1 MEKDRIFKTTL
12 RLYRDNSN
20 HQKALKCLEDYN
32 KDIFKNLNNY
42 IAEAIIYY
50 SSYLKQHAQEAELKS
65 IEQILKQNR
74 EFFKEIVAEALNDV
88 KVEKQEADI
97 PKEDIKQ
104 EEISSVIDDN
114 FMSFYIDEGA
124 SNQTGGFMR
133 T

>member
-1 MEKDRIFKTTL
+1 MGKDRIFKTTL

-50 SSYLKQHAQEAELKS
+50 SNYLKQQTQEAELKS

-88 KVEKQEADI
+88 EVIKRETDITKEKNA
-97 PKEDIKQ
+97 Q
-104 EEISSVIDDN
+104 EESSSVIDNN
-114 FMSFYIDEGA
+114 FMSFYMDEEE
-124 SNQTGGFMR
+124 
-133 T
+133 

>member
-50 SSYLKQHAQEAELKS
+50 SNYLKQQTQEAELKS

-74 EFFKEIVAEALNDV
+74 EFFKEIVAETLNDV
-88 KVEKQEADI
+88 EVIKRDTDITKEKNA
-97 PKEDIKQ
+97 Q
-104 EEISSVIDDN
+104 EESSSVIDNN
-114 FMSFYIDEGA
+114 FMSFYMDEEE
-124 SNQTGGFMR
+124 
-133 T
+133 

>member
-1 MEKDRIFKTTL
+1 MENVRIFKTTL

-50 SSYLKQHAQEAELKS
+50 SNYLKQQTQEVELKS

-74 EFFKEIVAEALNDV
+74 EFFKEIVAEALNNV
-88 KVEKQEADI
+88 AL
-97 PKEDIKQ
+97 IKQ
-104 EEISSVIDDN
+104 EVDTSKMNIEQEEDSSVIDNN
-114 FMSFYIDEGA
+114 FMSFYMDEEE
-124 SNQTGGFMR
+124 
-133 T
+133 

>member
-1 MEKDRIFKTTL
+1 MEKDRVFKTTL
-12 RLYRDNSN
+12 RLYRDNST

-50 SSYLKQHAQEAELKS
+50 SNYLKQQAQEVELKS
-65 IEQILKQNR
+65 IEQILRQNR

-88 KVEKQEADI
+88 EVEKQEIDI

-114 FMSFYIDEGA
+114 FMSFYMDEEE
-124 SNQTGGFMR
+124 
-133 T
+133 

>member
-50 SSYLKQHAQEAELKS
+50 SNYLKQQTQEAELKS

-88 KVEKQEADI
+88 EVIKRDTDITKEKNA
-97 PKEDIKQ
+97 Q
-104 EEISSVIDDN
+104 EESSSVIDNN
-114 FMSFYIDEGA
+114 FMSFYMDEEE
-124 SNQTGGFMR
+124 
-133 T
+133 

>member
-12 RLYRDNSN
+12 RLYRDNSS

-50 SSYLKQHAQEAELKS
+50 SNYLKQQAQEVELKS

-88 KVEKQEADI
+88 KVEKQEIDI

-114 FMSFYIDEGA
+114 FMSFYMDEEE
-124 SNQTGGFMR
+124 
-133 T
+133 

>member
-50 SSYLKQHAQEAELKS
+50 SNYLKQQTQEAELKS

-74 EFFKEIVAEALNDV
+74 EFFKGIVAEALNDAEV
-88 KVEKQEADI
+88 TKRDTDITKEKIEL
-97 PKEDIKQ
+97 
-104 EEISSVIDDN
+104 EESSSVIDDN
-114 FMSFYIDEGA
+114 FISFYMDEEE
-124 SNQTGGFMR
+124 
-133 T
+133 

>member
-50 SSYLKQHAQEAELKS
+50 SNYLKQQTQEAELKS

-74 EFFKEIVAEALNDV
+74 EFFKGIVAEALDDV
-88 KVEKQEADI
+88 EVIKRDTDITKEK
-97 PKEDIKQ
+97 KEQ
-104 EEISSVIDDN
+104 EESSSMINNN
-114 FMSFYIDEGA
+114 FMSFYMDEEE
-124 SNQTGGFMR
+124 
-133 T
+133 

>member
-1 MEKDRIFKTTL
+1 MEKDRVFKTTL
-12 RLYRDNSN
+12 RLYRDNGT

-50 SSYLKQHAQEAELKS
+50 SNYLKQQAQEVELKS

-88 KVEKQEADI
+88 KVEKQEIDI

-114 FMSFYIDEGA
+114 FMSFYMDEEE
-124 SNQTGGFMR
+124 
-133 T
+133 

>member
-1 MEKDRIFKTTL
+1 MEKDRVFKTTL
-12 RLYRDNSN
+12 RLYRDNST

-50 SSYLKQHAQEAELKS
+50 SNYLKQQAQEVELKS
-65 IEQILKQNR
+65 IEQILRQNR

-88 KVEKQEADI
+88 KVEKQEIDI

-114 FMSFYIDEGA
+114 FMSFYMDEEE
-124 SNQTGGFMR
+124 
-133 T
+133 

>member
-50 SSYLKQHAQEAELKS
+50 SNYLKQQTQEAELKS

-88 KVEKQEADI
+88 EVIKRETDITKEKNA
-97 PKEDIKQ
+97 Q
-104 EEISSVIDDN
+104 EESSSVIDNN
-114 FMSFYIDEGA
+114 FMSFYMDEEE
-124 SNQTGGFMR
+124 
-133 T
+133 

>member
-50 SSYLKQHAQEAELKS
+50 SNYLKQQTQEAELKS

-88 KVEKQEADI
+88 EVIKRDTDITKEKKV
-97 PKEDIKQ
+97 Q
-104 EEISSVIDDN
+104 EEGSSVIDNN
-114 FMSFYIDEGA
+114 FMSFYMDEEE
-124 SNQTGGFMR
+124 
-133 T
+133 

>member
-50 SSYLKQHAQEAELKS
+50 SNYLKQQTQEAELKS

-74 EFFKEIVAEALNDV
+74 EFFKEIVAEALNNV
-88 KVEKQEADI
+88 TVKQEIDTSKVNI
-97 PKEDIKQ
+97 EQ
-104 EEISSVIDDN
+104 EEGSSVIDDN
-114 FMSFYIDEGA
+114 FMSFYMDEEE
-124 SNQTGGFMR
+124 
-133 T
+133 

>member
-12 RLYRDNSN
+12 RLYRENSN

-50 SSYLKQHAQEAELKS
+50 SNYLKQQTQEVELKS

-74 EFFKEIVAEALNDV
+74 EFFKEIVAEALNNV
-88 KVEKQEADI
+88 AV
-97 PKEDIKQ
+97 IKQ
-104 EEISSVIDDN
+104 EVDTSKMNIEQEEDSSVIDNN
-114 FMSFYIDEGA
+114 FMSFYMDEEE
-124 SNQTGGFMR
+124 
-133 T
+133 

>member
-50 SSYLKQHAQEAELKS
+50 SNYLKQQTQEAELKS
-65 IEQILKQNR
+65 IEQVLQQNR
-74 EFFKEIVAEALNDV
+74 EFFKEIVAEALNNVAVMQEVDTS
-88 KVEKQEADI
+88 KVNIE
-97 PKEDIKQ
+97 Q
-104 EEISSVIDDN
+104 EEGSSVIDDN
-114 FMSFYIDEGA
+114 FMSFYMDEEE
-124 SNQTGGFMR
+124 
-133 T
+133 

>member
-50 SSYLKQHAQEAELKS
+50 SNYLKQQTQEAELKS
-65 IEQILKQNR
+65 IEQVLQQNR
-74 EFFKEIVAEALNDV
+74 EFFKEITAAITVDV
-88 KVEKQEADI
+88 RITFASI
-97 PKEDIKQ
+97 FL
-104 EEISSVIDDN
+104 SSLFRCSYMN
-114 FMSFYIDEGA
+114 
-124 SNQTGGFMR
+124 
-133 T
+133 

>member
-12 RLYRDNSN
+12 RLYRDNSK

-50 SSYLKQHAQEAELKS
+50 SNYLKQQTQEVELKS

-74 EFFKEIVAEALNDV
+74 EFFKEIVAEALNNV
-88 KVEKQEADI
+88 AL
-97 PKEDIKQ
+97 IKQ
-104 EEISSVIDDN
+104 EVDTSKMNIEQEEDSSVIDNN
-114 FMSFYIDEGA
+114 FMSFYMDEEE
-124 SNQTGGFMR
+124 
-133 T
+133 

>member
-50 SSYLKQHAQEAELKS
+50 SNYLKQQTQEAELKS

-88 KVEKQEADI
+88 EVIKRDTDIIKEKKV
-97 PKEDIKQ
+97 Q
-104 EEISSVIDDN
+104 EEGSSVIDNN
-114 FMSFYIDEGA
+114 FMSFYMDEEE
-124 SNQTGGFMR
+124 
-133 T
+133 

>member
-50 SSYLKQHAQEAELKS
+50 SNYLKQQTQEAELKS
-65 IEQILKQNR
+65 IEQVLQQNR
-74 EFFKEIVAEALNDV
+74 EFFKEIVAEALNNV
-88 KVEKQEADI
+88 AVKQEVDTSKVNI
-97 PKEDIKQ
+97 EQ
-104 EEISSVIDDN
+104 EEGSSVIDDN
-114 FMSFYIDEGA
+114 FMSFYMDEEE
-124 SNQTGGFMR
+124 
-133 T
+133 

>member
-50 SSYLKQHAQEAELKS
+50 SNYLKQQTQEAELKS

-88 KVEKQEADI
+88 EVIKRDTDITKEKKV
-97 PKEDIKQ
+97 Q
-104 EEISSVIDDN
+104 EEDSSVIDNN
-114 FMSFYIDEGA
+114 FMSFYMDEEE
-124 SNQTGGFMR
+124 
-133 T
+133 

>member
-1 MEKDRIFKTTL
+1 MEEDRVFKTTL
-12 RLYRDNSN
+12 RLYRDNST

-50 SSYLKQHAQEAELKS
+50 SNYLKQQAQEVELKS

-74 EFFKEIVAEALNDV
+74 EFFKEIVAEALDDV
-88 KVEKQEADI
+88 KVEKQEIDI

-104 EEISSVIDDN
+104 EESSSVIDDN
-114 FMSFYIDEGA
+114 FMSFYMDEEE
-124 SNQTGGFMR
+124 
-133 T
+133 

>member
-20 HQKALKCLEDYN
+20 HQKALKCLENYN

-50 SSYLKQHAQEAELKS
+50 SNYLKQQTQEAELKS

-88 KVEKQEADI
+88 EVIKRETDITKEK
-97 PKEDIKQ
+97 KEQ
-104 EEISSVIDDN
+104 EESSSVIDNN
-114 FMSFYIDEGA
+114 FMSFYMDEEE
-124 SNQTGGFMR
+124 
-133 T
+133 

>member
-1 MEKDRIFKTTL
+1 MEKDRVFKTTL
-12 RLYRDNSN
+12 RLYRDNST

-50 SSYLKQHAQEAELKS
+50 SNYLKQQAQEVELKS

-88 KVEKQEADI
+88 EVEKQEIVI

-104 EEISSVIDDN
+104 EEISTVIDDN
-114 FMSFYIDEGA
+114 FMSFYMDEEE
-124 SNQTGGFMR
+124 
-133 T
+133 

>member
-50 SSYLKQHAQEAELKS
+50 SNYLKQQTQEAELKT
-65 IEQILKQNR
+65 IAQILKQNR
-74 EFFKEIVAEALNDV
+74 EFFKGIVAEALDDV
-88 KVEKQEADI
+88 AV
-97 PKEDIKQ
+97 IKQ
-104 EEISSVIDDN
+104 GSDTSEANIEHEEVSSVIDDN
-114 FMSFYIDEGA
+114 FMSFYMDEEE
-124 SNQTGGFMR
+124 
-133 T
+133 

>member
-1 MEKDRIFKTTL
+1 MEKDRVFKTTL
-12 RLYRDNSN
+12 RLYRDNST

-50 SSYLKQHAQEAELKS
+50 SNYLKQQAQEVELKS
-65 IEQILKQNR
+65 IEQILRQNR
-74 EFFKEIVAEALNDV
+74 EFFKEIVAEALSDV
-88 KVEKQEADI
+88 EVEKQEIVI

-114 FMSFYIDEGA
+114 FMSFYMDEEE
-124 SNQTGGFMR
+124 
-133 T
+133 

>member
-50 SSYLKQHAQEAELKS
+50 SNYLKQKTQEVELKS

-74 EFFKEIVAEALNDV
+74 EFFKEIVAEALNNV
-88 KVEKQEADI
+88 AL
-97 PKEDIKQ
+97 IKQ
-104 EEISSVIDDN
+104 EVDTSKMNIEQEEDSSVIDNN
-114 FMSFYIDEGA
+114 FMSFYMVEEE
-124 SNQTGGFMR
+124 
-133 T
+133 

>member
-50 SSYLKQHAQEAELKS
+50 SSYLKQQTQEAELKT
-65 IEQILKQNR
+65 IAQILKQNR
-74 EFFKEIVAEALNDV
+74 EFFKGIVAEALDDV
-88 KVEKQEADI
+88 AI
-97 PKEDIKQ
+97 IKQ
-104 EEISSVIDDN
+104 ASDTSEVNIEHEEVSSVIDDN
-114 FMSFYIDEGA
+114 FMSFYMDEEE
-124 SNQTGGFMR
+124 
-133 T
+133 

>member
-50 SSYLKQHAQEAELKS
+50 SNYLKQQTQEAELKS

-74 EFFKEIVAEALNDV
+74 EFFKEIVAETLNDV
-88 KVEKQEADI
+88 EVIKRDTDITKEKNA
-97 PKEDIKQ
+97 Q
-104 EEISSVIDDN
+104 EEVLL
-114 FMSFYIDEGA
+114 
-124 SNQTGGFMR
+124 
-133 T
+133 

>member
-1 MEKDRIFKTTL
+1 MEKDRVFKTTL
-12 RLYRDNSN
+12 RLYRDNST

-50 SSYLKQHAQEAELKS
+50 SNYLKQQAQEVELKS
-65 IEQILKQNR
+65 IEQILRQNR
-74 EFFKEIVAEALNDV
+74 EFFKEIVAEALDDV
-88 KVEKQEADI
+88 KVEKQEIDI

-114 FMSFYIDEGA
+114 FMSFYMDEEE
-124 SNQTGGFMR
+124 
-133 T
+133 

>member
-50 SSYLKQHAQEAELKS
+50 SNYLKQQTQEAELKS
-65 IEQILKQNR
+65 IEQVLQQNR

-88 KVEKQEADI
+88 EVIKRDTDITKEKKV
-97 PKEDIKQ
+97 Q
-104 EEISSVIDDN
+104 EEGSSVIDNN
-114 FMSFYIDEGA
+114 FMSFYMDEEE
-124 SNQTGGFMR
+124 
-133 T
+133 